1 MTTGATCTAK
11 GRCCA
16 ATNPLFFLLIAG
28 EELLVPGRFD
38 CEAITAERPHVD
50 RGALDPEEG
59 SRCVTLPWLG
69 LARDQ
74 ARPLR

>member
-1 MTTGATCTAK
+1 
-11 GRCCA
+11 
-16 ATNPLFFLLIAG
+16 LFFLLIAG

-69 LARDQ
+69 LAIGHGVIPYVR
-74 ARPLR
+74 AGGRRNA